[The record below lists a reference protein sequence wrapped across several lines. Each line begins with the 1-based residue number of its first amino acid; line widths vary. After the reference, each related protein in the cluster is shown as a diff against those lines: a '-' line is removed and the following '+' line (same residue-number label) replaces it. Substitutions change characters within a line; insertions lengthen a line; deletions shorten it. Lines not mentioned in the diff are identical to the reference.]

1 MKSIQFVSSII
12 SISWVIDWIGL
23 IEGADCPA
31 HQLPFQSQQQLQ
43 SILQSRWW
51 IKQIL
56 ADRLSSVKVDNVF
69 EFDDDFKWTII
80 TGMFQLNVVE
90 TVYGQVKC
98 VTQACVYAK
107 HPADDAS
114 FSLPIIRENNHR
126 ILERSSAVTNRRR
139 FLTPRF
145 NRPFAAQKTNHS
157 ATNLRKMERTA
168 LIFHYKP
175 VGFFFS
181 RWCTGRSKNATTLMW
196 PHFERRR
203 LRVFETGVI
212 SQRSNAVTVHLK
224 KSMNK

>member
-56 ADRLSSVKVDNVF
+56 VDRLSSVKVDNVF

-98 VTQACVYAK
+98 VTQAFVYAK
-107 HPADDAS
+107 QPADDAS

-145 NRPFAAQKTNHS
+145 NRPFAAQKQITRQQIWGRWSEPPWYFIINQ
-157 ATNLRKMERTA
+157 LVFFQGGA
-168 LIFHYKP
+168 LVARRMRRHWCDPILYA
-175 VGFFFS
+175 VAYEFS
-181 RWCTGRSKNATTLMW
+181 K
-196 PHFERRR
+196 
-203 LRVFETGVI
+203 RVSF
-212 SQRSNAVTVHLK
+212 RNAVTP
-224 KSMNK
+224 SPFT